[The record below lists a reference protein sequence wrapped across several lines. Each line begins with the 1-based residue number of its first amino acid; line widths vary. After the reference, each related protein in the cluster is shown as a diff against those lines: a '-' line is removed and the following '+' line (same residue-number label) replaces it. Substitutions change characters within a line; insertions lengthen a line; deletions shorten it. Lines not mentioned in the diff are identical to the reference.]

1 MKVKPRKN
9 VSPDQC
15 NEAMLALRDSIEI
28 WGGKW
33 KLMILLYLTIRVNEK
48 NYFMEMVRGISG
60 ISGKMLSK
68 ELKDLEM
75 NKLVRRIVHDTK
87 PVTVEYTITAYGK
100 SFIPVAEQLLQWGL
114 AHRKT
119 IKAKLRSKV

>member
-1 MKVKPRKN
+1 MKIKSRKN
-9 VSPDQC
+9 VSPEDC

-33 KLMILLYLTIRVNEK
+33 KLMILLYLTIKANDK
-48 NYFMEMVRGISG
+48 NCFMEMVRGIPG

-75 NKLVRRIVHDTK
+75 NRLVKHIVHDTK
-87 PVTVEYTITAYGK
+87 PVTVEYTMTEYGK
-100 SFIPVAEQLLQWGL
+100 SFVPVAEQLLQWGMS
-114 AHRKT
+114 HRKA
-119 IKAKLRSKV
+119 IRAK